1 MKIDPIVIVGA
12 KRTPIGNFQGC
23 FKDLTAPE
31 LGAIA
36 IRAAQEQA
44 KIKPNYIN
52 EALIGCVLSA
62 GVGQAPA
69 RQAILKAGLPES
81 VGCTTINKVC
91 GSGMKAITLAHDI
104 LTAGSQRVIIAG
116 GMESMSKAPYLLPKA
131 RNGYRL
137 GHQAVLDHLF
147 YDGLEDAYQKGC
159 LMGSFAEECAA
170 SFGFTRQE
178 QDKFASISV
187 ERAREA
193 MEKGYFTEEMAPSV
207 IETKEG
213 KKTIQQDEGILTAR
227 PEKISLLKPVF
238 KKEGTITAAN
248 ASSISDGA
256 AALVLMKHSEAQ
268 QKKIE
273 ILATVE
279 GFYIHAQAPNLFT
292 TAPIEAIQKLLACIA
307 WTIDSVDLFEIN
319 EAFAVVAMA
328 AMQTLKI
335 PHEKVNINGG
345 ACVLGHPIG
354 ASGARIV
361 VSLINALRQRQL
373 KRGVAALCIGGG
385 EAMALA
391 IRV

>member
-193 MEKGYFTEEMAPSV
+193 MEKGYFNEEIAPSV

>member
-1 MKIDPIVIVGA
+1 
-12 KRTPIGNFQGC
+12 
-23 FKDLTAPE
+23 
-31 LGAIA
+31 
-36 IRAAQEQA
+36 
-44 KIKPNYIN
+44 
-52 EALIGCVLSA
+52 
-62 GVGQAPA
+62 
-69 RQAILKAGLPES
+69 
-81 VGCTTINKVC
+81 
-91 GSGMKAITLAHDI
+91 
-104 LTAGSQRVIIAG
+104 
-116 GMESMSKAPYLLPKA
+116 
-131 RNGYRL
+131 
-137 GHQAVLDHLF
+137 
-147 YDGLEDAYQKGC
+147 
-159 LMGSFAEECAA
+159 MGSFAEECAA

-193 MEKGYFTEEMAPSV
+193 MEKGYFNEEIAPSV

>member
-193 MEKGYFTEEMAPSV
+193 MEKGYFNEEMAPSV